1 MNFSE
6 GEVLLFDKPWRWTS
20 FDLVKKVKRIT
31 GAKVGHAGTLDPLAT
46 GLMIICTGKKTK
58 DISLYQ
64 NLEKEY
70 TGGFYLGATT
80 ESFDL
85 EKPVNQTFSIENI
98 NAELINAAAEK
109 FIGTIS
115 QKPPSHSAV
124 KIEGKRAYDIA
135 RKGKEVEMKSREVAI
150 STFEITS
157 IELPLVFF
165 RVVCSKGT
173 YIRSLADDF
182 GKALHTGAYLA
193 SLKRTR
199 IGPFLLENAF
209 DIEAFKQIHALD
221 PMSSKDS

>member
-6 GEVLLFDKPWRWTS
+6 GEVLLFDKPFRWTS

-31 GAKVGHAGTLDPLAT
+31 GAKAGHAGTLDPLAT

-58 DISLYQ
+58 EISLYQ

-70 TGGFYLGATT
+70 TGSFYLGATT
-80 ESFDL
+80 ESFDM
-85 EKPVNQTFSIENI
+85 EKPVNQTFSIEHI
-98 NAELINAAAEK
+98 TAELISAAAQK

-135 RKGKEVEMKSREVAI
+135 RKGKEVDMKSREVTI
-150 STFEITS
+150 SSFEITS

-182 GKALHTGAYLA
+182 GKELHSGAYLA

-199 IGPFLLENAF
+199 IGSFLLENA
-209 DIEAFKQIHALD
+209 LTLRLL
-221 PMSSKDS
+221 SKFMP

>member
-6 GEVLLFDKPWRWTS
+6 GEVLLFDKPFRSTS

-31 GAKVGHAGTLDPLAT
+31 GAKVGHAGTLDPFAT

-58 DISLYQ
+58 EITHYQ
-64 NLEKEY
+64 NLDKEY
-70 TGGFYLGATT
+70 TGSFYLGATT

-85 EKPVNQTFSIENI
+85 EKPVNQHFPIEHITFEGIM
-98 NAELINAAAEK
+98 AAAEK
-109 FIGTIS
+109 FKGIIS

-124 KIEGKRAYDIA
+124 KIDGRRAYEMA
-135 RKGKEVEMKSREVAI
+135 RKGQEIEMKSREVAI
-150 STFEITS
+150 SSFEITA

-182 GKALHTGAYLA
+182 GKALNSGAYLA

-199 IGPFLLENAF
+199 IGTFLLENAL
-209 DIEAFKQIHALD
+209 DIEAFKQFQVQRAVA
-221 PMSSKDS
+221 SKDS